1 MFARV
6 TTTEGPP
13 ERVDEFIN
21 RWKAQVS
28 YLRRE
33 MRELQTA
40 YLLVDRQS
48 GRVQSVA
55 LWDSR
60 EAIEASEAAVV
71 GLRQRLA
78 HELGMPDPVE
88 PTVEIYEVAAQV

>member
-6 TTTEGPP
+6 TTTQGPP

-21 RWKAQVS
+21 RWRAQVS

-33 MRELQTA
+33 MRGLQTA

-48 GRVQSVA
+48 GRIQSVA

-60 EAIEASEAAVV
+60 EAIEGSEAAVAS
-71 GLRQRLA
+71 LRQRLA
-78 HELGMPDPVE
+78 SELGMPDPAE
-88 PTVEIYEVAAQV
+88 PAVEIYEVAAQV